1 MIAVLPSRSS
11 AMSASFAFGTSM
23 GALTTWS
30 DHPSDSR
37 HPTEKGVGASAP
49 EVAPPVVVDDFDATL
64 PEHVQ
69 PGRIAIRLSVIDAR
83 DVGVDDHLGAH
94 HARRGADEHHLA
106 RQLSAGLDQTV
117 LLRMKTAA
125 ISRLIG
131 VTSIGQTLRV
141 AVVADAE
148 HLGQVAGGDDTA
160 NLQAGAGRPLGQL
173 LGHAHVHLFERD
185 AVRDLLGLRGWIWG
199 RHLAQVNRLV
209 YTHFP
214 GYNAPHVAIRT
225 VVRAAPG
232 MCAGRNLGRGA
243 AGLEPHPTRRR
254 AVRCGG
260 RAAPAHGDW

>member
-30 DHPSDSR
+30 DHASDSR

-94 HARRGADEHHLA
+94 HAGRGADEHHLA
-106 RQLSAGLDQTV
+106 RQLRTGFDQRV
-117 LLRMKTAA
+117 LLRVNAAA

-131 VTSIGQTLRV
+131 VTSIGETFGV
-141 AVVADAE
+141 AVVANTQD
-148 HLGQVAGGDDTA
+148 LGQVAGRDDA
-160 NLQAGAGRPLGQL
+160 
-173 LGHAHVHLFERD
+173 AH
-185 AVRDLLGLRGWIWG
+185 
-199 RHLAQVNRLV
+199 
-209 YTHFP
+209 
-214 GYNAPHVAIRT
+214 
-225 VVRAAPG
+225 
-232 MCAGRNLGRGA
+232 
-243 AGLEPHPTRRR
+243 
-254 AVRCGG
+254 
-260 RAAPAHGDW
+260 

>member
-11 AMSASFAFGTSM
+11 DMSASFAFGTSM

-30 DHPSDSR
+30 DHASDSR
-37 HPTEKGVGASAP
+37 HPTERGVGASAP

-64 PEHVQ
+64 AENVQ
-69 PGRIAIRLSVIDAR
+69 AGRIAIRLSVIDAR

-106 RQLSAGLDQTV
+106 RQLCAGLDQTV

-131 VTSIGQTLRV
+131 VTSIGQTLGV
-141 AVVADAE
+141 AVVADAQD
-148 HLGQVAGGDDTA
+148 LGQVAGGDDA
-160 NLQAGAGRPLGQL
+160 AHLQAGAGRPLGQL
-173 LGHAHVHLFERD
+173 LGHAHVDLFEGD
-185 AVRDLLGLRGWIWG
+185 AVGDLLGLCCRIWSG
-199 RHLAQVNRLV
+199 HFLQVNTLV

-214 GYNAPHVAIRT
+214 DYNAPHVAIRT

-232 MCAGRNLGRGA
+232 MCVDRSRGRGA
-243 AGLEPHPTRRR
+243 AGMEPHSAR
-254 AVRCGG
+254 
-260 RAAPAHGDW
+260 

>member
-1 MIAVLPSRSS
+1 
-11 AMSASFAFGTSM
+11 M

-30 DHPSDSR
+30 DRASDSR

-94 HARRGADEHHLA
+94 HAGRCADEHHLA
-106 RQLSAGLDQTV
+106 GQLGAGFDQRV
-117 LLRMKTAA
+117 LLRVNAA
-125 ISRLIG
+125 AVAWLRR
-131 VTSIGQTLRV
+131 VTCVRQTLGV

-148 HLGQVAGGDDTA
+148 HLGQVSGSDDA
-160 NLQAGAGRPLGQL
+160 AHLQALACRPLGEL

-185 AVRDLLGLRGWIWG
+185 AVGDLLGLRGWVWG
-199 RHLAQVNRLV
+199 CHLAQVNRLV

-214 GYNAPHVAIRT
+214 DYNAPYVAIRT
-225 VVRAAPG
+225 VVRAAP
-232 MCAGRNLGRGA
+232 
-243 AGLEPHPTRRR
+243 
-254 AVRCGG
+254 
-260 RAAPAHGDW
+260 